1 MASWVSIYV
10 DEQIVQCSLT
20 FEFVGLI
27 LTYNFFSYVFRD
39 TLPNHIDGVMFS
51 VLASSAL
58 DSYSEPEPQL

>member
-39 TLPNHIDGVMFS
+39 TLPNRIDGVMFS
-51 VLASSAL
+51 VLASSAV
-58 DSYSEPEPQL
+58 DSEPEPQS

>member
-20 FEFVGLI
+20 FDFVGLI

-39 TLPNHIDGVMFS
+39 TLPNRIDGVMFS
-51 VLASSAL
+51 VLASSAV
-58 DSYSEPEPQL
+58 DSEPGPQS

>member
-10 DEQIVQCSLT
+10 DEQIVQCSVT

-39 TLPNHIDGVMFS
+39 TLPNRIDGVMFS
-51 VLASSAL
+51 VLASSAV
-58 DSYSEPEPQL
+58 DSEPEPQS